1 MAHSNFQGDV
11 MKPIVVIAAL
21 FASALG
27 YSGAAHAYSQEEVNM
42 FAPPED
48 MAKSTV
54 AQTAPAVDA
63 TKGEATKSIQPA
75 TVPVIRTSMPVPS
88 QSGGTSADQ

>member
-1 MAHSNFQGDV
+1 MSRSNFQGDV

-27 YSGAAHAYSQEEVNM
+27 YSGVAHAYSQEEVNM
-42 FAPPED
+42 FAPAED
-48 MAKSTV
+48 TAKTTV
-54 AQTAPAVDA
+54 AQTAPAVAA
-63 TKGEATKSIQPA
+63 TKVEAVKSTEPV
-75 TVPVIRTSMPVPS
+75 TGSVIRTSAPAPT

>member
-1 MAHSNFQGDV
+1 
-11 MKPIVVIAAL
+11 MKPIVLIAAL

-27 YSGAAHAYSQEEVNM
+27 YSVGAHAYSQEEVNM

-48 MAKSTV
+48 TVKSTV
-54 AQTAPAVDA
+54 AQGAPAVEA
-63 TKGEATKSIQPA
+63 TKGEAMKSTEPA